1 MFLFAKLLIRELGT
15 SSVLI
20 ISLYC
25 PDYVKNMLTLKTT
38 VTDAQ
43 HMDVIEIVIIPVV

>member
-1 MFLFAKLLIRELGT
+1 MFLFAKLSIRKLGS
-15 SSVLI
+15 SSVI

-25 PDYVKNMLTLKTT
+25 LDYVKNMLTLKTT